1 MYIELEII
9 NVIIKAYRE
18 AMCDLMMGASKKMD
32 YKILAQSL
40 LNVDPLQLSKDYGKF
55 VEPISKPIWP

>member
-1 MYIELEII
+1 
-9 NVIIKAYRE
+9 
-18 AMCDLMMGASKKMD
+18 MCDLMMGASKKMD